1 MATKFSESE
10 MVPVDS
16 KRQHLVEESSST
28 CFDKK
33 NVPQER
39 ITTPQFPISRSSS
52 FASLLPCI
60 SDEWGDLPLQFNDS
74 EDMVVYGILLDA
86 VSAGWV
92 PSLSNDLNNSPP
104 VTVKM
109 EAGDD
114 AGLPKAVTIAPTA
127 KPVKGRHYRGV
138 RQRPWGK
145 FAAEIRDPSKN
156 GARVW
161 LGTFKTSE
169 DAALAYDR
177 AAFRMR
183 GSRALLNFPLRITS
197 NIEAHSNSSSTKVVR
212 KKASPPVPSK
222 TCTSSS
228 TLTSTS
234 SSSSS

>member
-1 MATKFSESE
+1 MAAKISETD

-16 KRQHLVEESSST
+16 MRQQHLIEESSSS

-33 NVPQER
+33 KVPQER
-39 ITTPQFPISRSSS
+39 ITTAQFPTSRSSS
-52 FASLLPCI
+52 FASLL

-74 EDMVVYGILLDA
+74 DDMVVYGILHDA

-92 PSLSNDLNNSPP
+92 PSLFSNLNNSPP
-104 VTVKM
+104 VSVKM

-114 AGLPKAVTIAPTA
+114 VELVKEVTTTISPPV
-127 KPVKGRHYRGV
+127 KPVKVRHYRGV

-145 FAAEIRDPSKN
+145 FAAEIRDPSKK

-169 DAALAYDR
+169 EAALAYDR

-197 NIEAHSNSSSTKVVR
+197 NMEYHSDSASTRVKR
-212 KKASPPVPSK
+212 KKASPPVPFK
-222 TCTSSS
+222 TC
-228 TLTSTS
+228 S
-234 SSSSS
+234 SSSS